1 MNIKEL
7 FKMGGSV
14 DKLTSTIIA
23 LIGLVILLA
32 VWYLLTMTGEIIPS
46 KILPNPL
53 AVIKSYGELFTDYDL
68 AGNTWYSVQLN
79 ILGYV
84 TAIVLALPLGFLIG
98 MFPIARSLFS
108 QYIDAIRFLPLT
120 AITGIFIAWFGIGFD
135 MKVYFLSFG
144 ILIYLLPIMVQRISE
159 LQNPSNSK
167 DYVYLQT
174 IQTLGATNWQ
184 KFRHVYFPYVTE
196 KISEDI
202 RVITAISWTYIIVA
216 ELLNKEGGI
225 GAMIYTLG
233 RQSRTP
239 EVFALLF
246 LIILIGFLQDRIFKY
261 LDILLFPSKY
271 NKESFLKGLF
281 FKSEPSKQ

>member
-1 MNIKEL
+1 
-7 FKMGGSV
+7 MGGSI
-14 DKLTSTIIA
+14 DKKTSTIIS
-23 LIGLVILLA
+23 LIGLVVLLA
-32 VWYLLTMTGEIIPS
+32 IWYFLTLTGEIIPN
-46 KILPNPL
+46 KILPNPVKVL
-53 AVIKSYGELFTDYDL
+53 LSYGELYSDYEL
-68 AGNTWYSVQLN
+68 LPNTWYSIKLN
-79 ILGYV
+79 IYGYV
-84 TAIVLALPLGFLIG
+84 TAIILALPIGFIIG

-108 QYIDAIRFLPLT
+108 QYIDAFRFLPLT

-144 ILIYLLPIMVQRISE
+144 ILIYLLPVIVQRINE
-159 LQNPSNSK
+159 LQNPSNNK

-174 IQTLGATNWQ
+174 ITTLGATNWQ

-202 RVITAISWTYIIVA
+202 RVLTAISWTYIIVT

-225 GAMIYTLG
+225 GGMIYTLG

-246 LIILIGFLQDRIFKY
+246 LIILIGFMQDKLFKL
-261 LDILLFPSKY
+261 LDQLLFPSKY
-271 NKESFLKGLF
+271 NYEKGRI
-281 FKSEPSKQ
+281 KTIYQPIKVR

>member
-1 MNIKEL
+1 MNEL

-14 DKLTSTIIA
+14 SKTTSTVIS
-23 LIGLVILLA
+23 LVGLAILLLA
-32 VWYLLTMTGEIIPS
+32 WYLLTLRGVIIPN
-46 KILPNPL
+46 KILPNPVN
-53 AVIKSYGELFTDYDL
+53 VIKSYGDLFTDYDL
-68 AGNTWYSVQLN
+68 AGNTWYSVKLN
-79 ILGYV
+79 IYGYV
-84 TAIVLALPLGFLIG
+84 TAILLALPLGFITG

-108 QYIDAIRFLPLT
+108 QYIDAVRFLPLT

-144 ILIYLLPIMVQRISE
+144 IVIYLLPIIVQRINE
-159 LQNPSNSK
+159 LQNPSNDK

-174 IQTLGATNWQ
+174 IITLGATNWQ

-246 LIILIGFLQDRIFKY
+246 LIILIGFLQDRLFKW
-261 LDILLFPSKY
+261 LDELLFPSKY
-271 NKESFLKGLF
+271 NKEKGMLKNLFLSPKH
-281 FKSEPSKQ
+281 

>member
-1 MNIKEL
+1 
-7 FKMGGSV
+7 MGGSV
-14 DKLTSTIIA
+14 SKTTSTVIS
-23 LIGLVILLA
+23 LVGLAILLLA
-32 VWYLLTMTGEIIPS
+32 WYLLTLRGVIIPN
-46 KILPNPL
+46 KILPNPVN
-53 AVIKSYGELFTDYDL
+53 VIKSYGDLFTDYDL
-68 AGNTWYSVQLN
+68 AGNTWYSVKLN
-79 ILGYV
+79 IYGYV
-84 TAIVLALPLGFLIG
+84 TAILLALPLGFITG

-108 QYIDAIRFLPLT
+108 QYIDAVRFLPLT

-144 ILIYLLPIMVQRISE
+144 IVIYLLPIIVQRINE
-159 LQNPSNSK
+159 LQNPSNDK

-174 IQTLGATNWQ
+174 IITLGATNWQ

-246 LIILIGFLQDRIFKY
+246 LIILIGFLQDRLFKW
-261 LDILLFPSKY
+261 LDELLFPSKY
-271 NKESFLKGLF
+271 NKEKGMLKNLFLSPKH
-281 FKSEPSKQ
+281 

>member
-1 MNIKEL
+1 MKEL
-7 FKMGGSV
+7 FKMGGSI
-14 DKLTSTIIA
+14 DKKTSTIIA
-23 LIGLVILLA
+23 LIGFVVLLA
-32 VWYLLTMTGEIIPS
+32 VWYFLTFTGEIIPN
-46 KILPNPL
+46 KILPNPVKVL
-53 AVIKSYGELFTDYDL
+53 LSYGELYTDYDL
-68 AGNTWYSVQLN
+68 LPNTWYSIKLN
-79 ILGYV
+79 IYGYI
-84 TAIVLALPLGFLIG
+84 TAIALALPLGFIIG

-108 QYIDAIRFLPLT
+108 QYIDAVRFLPLT

-144 ILIYLLPIMVQRISE
+144 ILIYLLPVIVQRISE
-159 LQNPSNSK
+159 LQNPSNNK

-174 IQTLGATNWQ
+174 ISTLGATNWQ

-202 RVITAISWTYIIVA
+202 RVLTAISWTYIIVA
-216 ELLNKEGGI
+216 ELLNREGGI

-246 LIILIGFLQDRIFKY
+246 LIILIGFMQDRLFKF
-261 LDILLFPSKY
+261 LDQLLFPSKY
-271 NKESFLKGLF
+271 NYEKGRLKKLF
-281 FKSEPSKQ
+281 VNTSKK

>member
-1 MNIKEL
+1 
-7 FKMGGSV
+7 MGGSV
-14 DKLTSTIIA
+14 DKKTSAIIA
-23 LIGLVILLA
+23 LIGLVVLLT
-32 VWYLLTMTGEIIPS
+32 VWYFLTLTGEIIPN
-46 KILPNPL
+46 KILPNPVK
-53 AVIKSYGELFTDYDL
+53 VILSYGELYTDYDL
-68 AGNTWYSVQLN
+68 STNVWYSVKLN
-79 ILGYV
+79 IYGYLM
-84 TAIVLALPLGFLIG
+84 AILLALPIGFVIG

-108 QYIDAIRFLPLT
+108 QYIDAVRFLPLT

-144 ILIYLLPIMVQRISE
+144 ILIYLLPVIVQRISE
-159 LQNPSNSK
+159 LQNPSNNK

-174 IQTLGATNWQ
+174 ITTLGATNWQ

-202 RVITAISWTYIIVA
+202 RVLTAISWTYIIVA

-246 LIILIGFLQDRIFKY
+246 LIILIGFMQDRLFKL
-261 LDILLFPSKY
+261 LDQLLFPSKY
-271 NKESFLKGLF
+271 NYEKGRLKKLF
-281 FKSEPSKQ
+281 VQSSKSK

>member
-1 MNIKEL
+1 MKEL
-7 FKMGGSV
+7 FKMGGSI
-14 DKLTSTIIA
+14 DKKTSTIIA
-23 LIGLVILLA
+23 LIGLVVLLA
-32 VWYLLTMTGEIIPS
+32 VWYFLTFTGEIIPN
-46 KILPNPL
+46 KILPNPVKVL
-53 AVIKSYGELFTDYDL
+53 LSYGELYTDYDL
-68 AGNTWYSVQLN
+68 LPNTWYSIKLN
-79 ILGYV
+79 IYGYI
-84 TAIVLALPLGFLIG
+84 TAIVLALPLGFIIG

-108 QYIDAIRFLPLT
+108 QYIDAVRFLPLT

-144 ILIYLLPIMVQRISE
+144 ILIYLLPVIVQRISE
-159 LQNPSNSK
+159 LQNPSNNK

-174 IQTLGATNWQ
+174 ISTLGATNWQ

-202 RVITAISWTYIIVA
+202 RVLTAISWTYIIVA
-216 ELLNKEGGI
+216 ELLNREGGI

-246 LIILIGFLQDRIFKY
+246 LIILIGFMQDRLFKF
-261 LDILLFPSKY
+261 LDQLLFPSKY
-271 NKESFLKGLF
+271 NYEKGRLKKLF
-281 FKSEPSKQ
+281 VNTSKK

>member
-1 MNIKEL
+1 MREL
-7 FKMGGSV
+7 FKMGGSI
-14 DKLTSTIIA
+14 DKKTSTIIA
-23 LIGLVILLA
+23 LIGLMVLLA
-32 VWYLLTMTGEIIPS
+32 IWYLLTMTGEIIPN
-46 KILPNPL
+46 KILPNPVK
-53 AVIKSYGELFTDYDL
+53 VIMSYGELYSDYEL
-68 AGNTWYSVQLN
+68 LSNTWYSVKLN
-79 ILGYV
+79 IYGYV
-84 TAIVLALPLGFLIG
+84 TAILLALPIGFIIG
-98 MFPIARSLFS
+98 MYPIARSLFS

-144 ILIYLLPIMVQRISE
+144 ILIYLLPVIVQRISE
-159 LQNPSNSK
+159 LQNPSNNK

-174 IQTLGATNWQ
+174 ISTLGATNWQ

-202 RVITAISWTYIIVA
+202 RVLTAISWTYIIVA
-216 ELLNKEGGI
+216 ELLNREGGI

-246 LIILIGFLQDRIFKY
+246 LIILIGFLQDRLFKL
-261 LDILLFPSKY
+261 LDQLLFPSKY
-271 NKESFLKGLF
+271 NYEKGRLKKLF
-281 FKSEPSKQ
+281 VNSSK

>member
-1 MNIKEL
+1 MKEL

-14 DKLTSTIIA
+14 SKTTSTVIS
-23 LIGLVILLA
+23 LVGLVILLL
-32 VWYLLTMTGEIIPS
+32 VWYLLTLRGVIIPN
-46 KILPNPL
+46 KILPNPVN
-53 AVIKSYGELFTDYDL
+53 VIKSYGDLFTDYNL
-68 AGNTWYSVQLN
+68 AGNTWYSVKLN
-79 ILGYV
+79 IYGYV
-84 TAIVLALPLGFLIG
+84 TAILLALPLGFITG

-108 QYIDAIRFLPLT
+108 QYIDAVRFLPLT

-144 ILIYLLPIMVQRISE
+144 IVIYLLPIIVQRINE
-159 LQNPSNSK
+159 LQNPSNDK

-174 IQTLGATNWQ
+174 IITLGATNWQ

-246 LIILIGFLQDRIFKY
+246 LIILIGFLQDRLFKR
-261 LDILLFPSKY
+261 LDEFLFPSKY
-271 NKESFLKGLF
+271 NKEKGMLKNWFLSPKH
-281 FKSEPSKQ
+281 

>member
-1 MNIKEL
+1 MKEL

-14 DKLTSTIIA
+14 DKMTSTVIS
-23 LIGLVILLA
+23 LIGLVILL
-32 VWYLLTMTGEIIPS
+32 VLWYLLTVTGDIIPH
-46 KILPNPL
+46 KILPNPVSVL
-53 AVIKSYGELFTDYDL
+53 KSYGELFTDYEL
-68 AGNTWYSVQLN
+68 LSNAWYSIKLN
-79 ILGYV
+79 IYGYV
-84 TAIVLALPLGFLIG
+84 TAIVLALPLGFIIG

-144 ILIYLLPIMVQRISE
+144 IVIYLLPIIVQRINE
-159 LQNPSNSK
+159 LQNPSNDK

-174 IQTLGATNWQ
+174 ITTLGASDWQ
-184 KFRHVYFPYVTE
+184 KFKHVYFPYVTE

-246 LIILIGFLQDRIFKY
+246 LIILIGFLQDRLFIL
-261 LDILLFPSKY
+261 LDRILFPSKY
-271 NKESFLKGLF
+271 NQENILKNLF
-281 FKSEPSKQ
+281 FQPKYSK

>member
-1 MNIKEL
+1 MIK
-7 FKMGGSV
+7 K
-14 DKLTSTIIA
+14 TSTIIS
-23 LIGLVILLA
+23 LIGLVVLLA
-32 VWYLLTMTGEIIPS
+32 IWYFLTLTGEIIPN
-46 KILPNPL
+46 KILPNPVKVL
-53 AVIKSYGELFTDYDL
+53 LSYGELYSDYEL
-68 AGNTWYSVQLN
+68 LPNTWYSIKLN
-79 ILGYV
+79 IYGYV
-84 TAIVLALPLGFLIG
+84 TAIILALPIGFIIG

-108 QYIDAIRFLPLT
+108 QYIDAFRFLPLT

-144 ILIYLLPIMVQRISE
+144 ILIYLLPVIVQRINE
-159 LQNPSNSK
+159 LQNPSNNK

-174 IQTLGATNWQ
+174 ITTLGATNWQ

-202 RVITAISWTYIIVA
+202 RVLTAISWTYIIVA

-225 GAMIYTLG
+225 GGMIYTLG

-246 LIILIGFLQDRIFKY
+246 LIILIGFMQDKLFKL
-261 LDILLFPSKY
+261 LDQLLFPSKY
-271 NKESFLKGLF
+271 NYEKGRI
-281 FKSEPSKQ
+281 KTIYQPIKVR

>member
-1 MNIKEL
+1 MKEL

-14 DKLTSTIIA
+14 DKKTSTIIA
-23 LIGLVILLA
+23 LIGLVVLLA
-32 VWYLLTMTGEIIPS
+32 VWYFLTFTGEIIPN
-46 KILPNPL
+46 KILPNPVKVL
-53 AVIKSYGELFTDYDL
+53 LSYGELYADYDL
-68 AGNTWYSVQLN
+68 LPNTWYSIKLN
-79 ILGYV
+79 IYGYI
-84 TAIVLALPLGFLIG
+84 TAIALALPLGFIIG

-108 QYIDAIRFLPLT
+108 QYIDAVRFLPLT

-144 ILIYLLPIMVQRISE
+144 ILIYLLPVIVQRISE
-159 LQNPSNSK
+159 LQNPSNNK

-174 IQTLGATNWQ
+174 ISTLGATNWQ

-202 RVITAISWTYIIVA
+202 RVLTAISWTYIIVA
-216 ELLNKEGGI
+216 ELLNREGGI

-246 LIILIGFLQDRIFKY
+246 LIILIGFMQDRLFKF
-261 LDILLFPSKY
+261 LDQLLFPSKY
-271 NKESFLKGLF
+271 NYEKGRLKKLF
-281 FKSEPSKQ
+281 VNTSKK

>member
-1 MNIKEL
+1 
-7 FKMGGSV
+7 MGGSI
-14 DKLTSTIIA
+14 DKKTSTIIS
-23 LIGLVILLA
+23 LIGLVVLLA
-32 VWYLLTMTGEIIPS
+32 IWYFLTLTGEIIPN
-46 KILPNPL
+46 KILPNPVKVL
-53 AVIKSYGELFTDYDL
+53 LSYGELYSDYEL
-68 AGNTWYSVQLN
+68 LPNTWYSIKLN
-79 ILGYV
+79 IYGYV
-84 TAIVLALPLGFLIG
+84 TAIILALPIGFIIG

-108 QYIDAIRFLPLT
+108 QYIDAFRFLPLT

-144 ILIYLLPIMVQRISE
+144 ILIYLLPVIVQRINE
-159 LQNPSNSK
+159 LQNPSNNK

-174 IQTLGATNWQ
+174 ITTLGATNWQ

-202 RVITAISWTYIIVA
+202 RVLTAISWTYIIVA

-225 GAMIYTLG
+225 GGMIYTLG

-246 LIILIGFLQDRIFKY
+246 LIILIGFMQDKLFKL
-261 LDILLFPSKY
+261 LDQLLFPSKY
-271 NKESFLKGLF
+271 NYEKGRI
-281 FKSEPSKQ
+281 KTIYQPIKVR

>member
-1 MNIKEL
+1 MKEL
-7 FKMGGSV
+7 FKMGGSI
-14 DKLTSTIIA
+14 DKKTSTIIS
-23 LIGLVILLA
+23 LIGLVVLLA
-32 VWYLLTMTGEIIPS
+32 IWYFLTLTGEIIPN
-46 KILPNPL
+46 KILPNPVKVL
-53 AVIKSYGELFTDYDL
+53 LSYGELYTDYDL
-68 AGNTWYSVQLN
+68 LPNTWYSIKLN
-79 ILGYV
+79 IYGYI
-84 TAIVLALPLGFLIG
+84 TAILLALPIGFIIG

-108 QYIDAIRFLPLT
+108 QYIDAFRFLPLT

-144 ILIYLLPIMVQRISE
+144 ILIYLLPVIVQRINE
-159 LQNPSNSK
+159 LQNPSNNK

-174 IQTLGATNWQ
+174 ITTLGATNWQ

-202 RVITAISWTYIIVA
+202 RVLTAISWTYIIVA

-225 GAMIYTLG
+225 GSMIYTLG

-246 LIILIGFLQDRIFKY
+246 LIILIGFTQDRLFKS
-261 LDILLFPSKY
+261 LDQLLFPSKY
-271 NKESFLKGLF
+271 NYEKGRIKKLF
-281 FKSEPSKQ
+281 VNPSK

>member
-7 FKMGGSV
+7 FKMGGSIN
-14 DKLTSTIIA
+14 KLTSTIIA
-23 LIGLVILLA
+23 LVGLVILLV
-32 VWYLLTMTGEIIPS
+32 VWYLLTLTGDIIPS

-53 AVIKSYGELFTDYDL
+53 AVVTSYGELFTDYDL
-68 AGNTWYSVQLN
+68 AGNTWYSLQLN
-79 ILGYV
+79 ILGYI

-98 MFPIARSLFS
+98 MFPIAKSLFS

-144 ILIYLLPIMVQRISE
+144 ILIYLLPIIVQRINE

-174 IQTLGATNWQ
+174 IETLGATNWQ

-246 LIILIGFLQDRIFKY
+246 LIILIGFTQDRLFKY

-271 NKESFLKGLF
+271 NKDSILKGLF
-281 FKSEPSKQ
+281 FKSSK

>member
-1 MNIKEL
+1 MNEL

-14 DKLTSTIIA
+14 SKMTSTIIS

-32 VWYLLTMTGEIIPS
+32 LWYFLTFSGEIIPN
-46 KILPNPL
+46 KILPNPVN
-53 AVIKSYGELFTDYDL
+53 VIKSYRALYLDYDL
-68 AGNTWYSVQLN
+68 LTNVWYSVKLN
-79 ILGYV
+79 IYGYV
-84 TAIVLALPLGFLIG
+84 VAIVLALPIGFVIG

-108 QYIDAIRFLPLT
+108 QYIDAVRFLPLT
-120 AITGIFIAWFGIGFD
+120 AITGIFIAWFGIAFD

-144 ILIYLLPIMVQRISE
+144 ILIYLLPIIVQRIND
-159 LQNPSNSK
+159 LQNPSNNK
-167 DYVYLQT
+167 DFVYLQT
-174 IQTLGATNWQ
+174 ITTLGATNWQ
-184 KFRHVYFPYVTE
+184 KFRHVYFPYVTH

-246 LIILIGFLQDRIFKY
+246 MIILIGFMQDRLFKY

-271 NKESFLKGLF
+271 DKDRIFKKSLFLK
-281 FKSEPSKQ
+281 

>member
-1 MNIKEL
+1 
-7 FKMGGSV
+7 MGGSV
-14 DKLTSTIIA
+14 DKKTSAIIA
-23 LIGLVILLA
+23 LIGLVVLLA
-32 VWYLLTMTGEIIPS
+32 VWYFLTLTGEIIPN
-46 KILPNPL
+46 KILPNPVK
-53 AVIKSYGELFTDYDL
+53 VILSYGELYTNYDL
-68 AGNTWYSVQLN
+68 FTNMWYSVKLN
-79 ILGYV
+79 IYGYFM
-84 TAIVLALPLGFLIG
+84 AILLALPIGFVIG

-108 QYIDAIRFLPLT
+108 QYIDAVRFLPLT

-144 ILIYLLPIMVQRISE
+144 ILIYLLPVIVQRISE
-159 LQNPSNSK
+159 LQNPSNNK

-174 IQTLGATNWQ
+174 ITTLGATNWQ

-202 RVITAISWTYIIVA
+202 RVLTAISWTYIIVA
-216 ELLNKEGGI
+216 ELLNREGGI

-246 LIILIGFLQDRIFKY
+246 LIILIGFTQDRLFKL
-261 LDILLFPSKY
+261 LDQLLFPSKY
-271 NKESFLKGLF
+271 NYEKGRLKKLF
-281 FKSEPSKQ
+281 VQSSKSK

>member
-1 MNIKEL
+1 MIK
-7 FKMGGSV
+7 K
-14 DKLTSTIIA
+14 TSTIIS
-23 LIGLVILLA
+23 LIGLVVLLA
-32 VWYLLTMTGEIIPS
+32 IWYFLTLTGEIIPN
-46 KILPNPL
+46 KILPNPVKVL
-53 AVIKSYGELFTDYDL
+53 LSYGELYSDYEL
-68 AGNTWYSVQLN
+68 LPNTWYSIKLN
-79 ILGYV
+79 IYGYV
-84 TAIVLALPLGFLIG
+84 TAIILALPIGFIIG

-108 QYIDAIRFLPLT
+108 QYIDAFRFLPLT

-144 ILIYLLPIMVQRISE
+144 ILIYLLPVIVQRINE
-159 LQNPSNSK
+159 LQNPSNNK

-174 IQTLGATNWQ
+174 ITTLGATNWQ

-202 RVITAISWTYIIVA
+202 RVLTAISWTYIIVT

-225 GAMIYTLG
+225 GGMIYTLG

-246 LIILIGFLQDRIFKY
+246 LIILIGFMQDKLFKL
-261 LDILLFPSKY
+261 LDQLLFPSKY
-271 NKESFLKGLF
+271 NYEKGRI
-281 FKSEPSKQ
+281 KTIYQPIKVR

>member
-1 MNIKEL
+1 MKEL
-7 FKMGGSV
+7 FKMGGSI
-14 DKLTSTIIA
+14 DKMSSTVVSI
-23 LIGLVILLA
+23 IGLVILLA
-32 VWYLLTMTGEIIPS
+32 VWYFLTLSGHIIPA
-46 KILPNPL
+46 KILPNPVK
-53 AVIKSYGELFTDYDL
+53 VIQSYGELFSDYGL
-68 AGNTWYSVQLN
+68 LSNTWYSVKLN
-79 ILGYV
+79 IYGYI
-84 TAIVLALPLGFLIG
+84 TAILLALPLGFIIG
-98 MFPIARSLFS
+98 MYPIAKSLFS
-108 QYIDAIRFLPLT
+108 QYIDAVRFLPLT

-144 ILIYLLPIMVQRISE
+144 ILIYLLPIIVQRIND
-159 LQNPSNSK
+159 LQNPSNDK
-167 DYVYLQT
+167 DFVYLQT
-174 IQTLGATNWQ
+174 IITLGANDWQ

-246 LIILIGFLQDRIFKY
+246 LIILIGFLQDRLFKF
-261 LDILLFPSKY
+261 LDEILFPSKY
-271 NKESFLKGLF
+271 NKESLLKTLF
-281 FKSEPSKQ
+281 FKPLH

>member
-1 MNIKEL
+1 
-7 FKMGGSV
+7 MGGSV
-14 DKLTSTIIA
+14 DKKTSAIIA
-23 LIGLVILLA
+23 LIGLVVLLA
-32 VWYLLTMTGEIIPS
+32 VWYFLTLTGEIIPN
-46 KILPNPL
+46 KILPNPVK
-53 AVIKSYGELFTDYDL
+53 VILSYGELYTNYDL
-68 AGNTWYSVQLN
+68 FTNMWYSVKLN
-79 ILGYV
+79 IYGYFM
-84 TAIVLALPLGFLIG
+84 AILLALPIGFVIG

-108 QYIDAIRFLPLT
+108 QYIDAVRFLPLT

-144 ILIYLLPIMVQRISE
+144 ILIYLLPVIVQRISE
-159 LQNPSNSK
+159 LQNPSNNK

-174 IQTLGATNWQ
+174 ITTLGATNWQ

-202 RVITAISWTYIIVA
+202 RVLTAISWTYIIVA

-246 LIILIGFLQDRIFKY
+246 LIILIGFMQDRLFKL
-261 LDILLFPSKY
+261 LDQLLFPSKY
-271 NKESFLKGLF
+271 NYEKGRLKKLF
-281 FKSEPSKQ
+281 VQSSKSK

>member
-1 MNIKEL
+1 MKEL
-7 FKMGGSV
+7 FKMGGSI
-14 DKLTSTIIA
+14 DKKTSTIIA
-23 LIGLVILLA
+23 VIGLIVLLA
-32 VWYLLTMTGEIIPS
+32 IWYLLTYSGEIIPN
-46 KILPNPL
+46 KILPNPVKVL
-53 AVIKSYGELFTDYDL
+53 LSYGELYADYDL
-68 AGNTWYSVQLN
+68 LPNTWYSVKLN
-79 ILGYV
+79 IYGYV
-84 TAIVLALPLGFLIG
+84 TAIVLALPLGFIIG

-108 QYIDAIRFLPLT
+108 QYIDAVRFLPLT

-144 ILIYLLPIMVQRISE
+144 ILIYLLPVIVQRISE
-159 LQNPSNSK
+159 LQNPSNNK

-174 IQTLGATNWQ
+174 ISTLGATNWQ

-202 RVITAISWTYIIVA
+202 RVLTAISWTYIIVA
-216 ELLNKEGGI
+216 ELLNREGGI

-246 LIILIGFLQDRIFKY
+246 LIILIGFLQDRLFKF
-261 LDILLFPSKY
+261 LDQLLFPSKY
-271 NKESFLKGLF
+271 NYEKGRLKKLF
-281 FKSEPSKQ
+281 VNTSK

>member
-1 MNIKEL
+1 
-7 FKMGGSV
+7 MGGSI
-14 DKLTSTIIA
+14 DKKTSTIIS
-23 LIGLVILLA
+23 LIGLVVLLA
-32 VWYLLTMTGEIIPS
+32 IWYFLTLTGEIIPN
-46 KILPNPL
+46 KILPNPVKVL
-53 AVIKSYGELFTDYDL
+53 LSYGELYTDYDL
-68 AGNTWYSVQLN
+68 LPNTWYSIKLN
-79 ILGYV
+79 IYGYI
-84 TAIVLALPLGFLIG
+84 TAILLALPIGFIIG

-108 QYIDAIRFLPLT
+108 QYIDAFRFLPLT

-144 ILIYLLPIMVQRISE
+144 ILIYLLPVIVQRINE
-159 LQNPSNSK
+159 LQNPSNNK

-174 IQTLGATNWQ
+174 ITTLGATNWQ

-202 RVITAISWTYIIVA
+202 RVLTAISWTYIIVA

-225 GAMIYTLG
+225 GSMIYTLG

-246 LIILIGFLQDRIFKY
+246 LIILIGFTQDRLFKS
-261 LDILLFPSKY
+261 LDQLLFPSKY
-271 NKESFLKGLF
+271 NYEKGRIKKLF
-281 FKSEPSKQ
+281 VNPSK

>member
-1 MNIKEL
+1 MREL
-7 FKMGGSV
+7 FKMGGSI
-14 DKLTSTIIA
+14 DKKTSTIIA
-23 LIGLVILLA
+23 LIGLVVLLA
-32 VWYLLTMTGEIIPS
+32 IWYILTYSGNIIPN
-46 KILPNPL
+46 KILPNPVKVL
-53 AVIKSYGELFTDYDL
+53 LSYGELYSDYEL
-68 AGNTWYSVQLN
+68 LSNTWYSVKLN
-79 ILGYV
+79 IYGYV
-84 TAIVLALPLGFLIG
+84 TAILLALPIGFIIG

-108 QYIDAIRFLPLT
+108 QYIDAVRFLPLT

-144 ILIYLLPIMVQRISE
+144 ILIYLLPVIVQRISE
-159 LQNPSNSK
+159 LQNPSNNK

-174 IQTLGATNWQ
+174 ISTLGATNWQ

-202 RVITAISWTYIIVA
+202 RVLTAISWTYIIVA
-216 ELLNKEGGI
+216 ELLNREGGI

-246 LIILIGFLQDRIFKY
+246 LIILIGFMQDRLFKL
-261 LDILLFPSKY
+261 LDQLLFPSKY
-271 NKESFLKGLF
+271 NYEKGRLKKLF
-281 FKSEPSKQ
+281 VNSSK

>member
-1 MNIKEL
+1 MKEL
-7 FKMGGSV
+7 FKMGGSI
-14 DKLTSTIIA
+14 DKKTSTIIS
-23 LIGLVILLA
+23 LIGLVVLLA
-32 VWYLLTMTGEIIPS
+32 IWYFLTLTGEIIPN
-46 KILPNPL
+46 KILPNPVKVL
-53 AVIKSYGELFTDYDL
+53 LSYGELYSDYEL
-68 AGNTWYSVQLN
+68 LPNTWYSIKLN
-79 ILGYV
+79 IYGYV
-84 TAIVLALPLGFLIG
+84 TAIILALPIGFIIG

-108 QYIDAIRFLPLT
+108 QYIDAFRFLPLT

-144 ILIYLLPIMVQRISE
+144 ILIYLLPVIVQRINE
-159 LQNPSNSK
+159 LQNPSNNK

-174 IQTLGATNWQ
+174 ITTLGATNWQ

-202 RVITAISWTYIIVA
+202 RVLTAISWTYIIVT

-225 GAMIYTLG
+225 GGMIYTLG

-246 LIILIGFLQDRIFKY
+246 LIILIGFMQDKLFKL
-261 LDILLFPSKY
+261 LDQLLFPSKY
-271 NKESFLKGLF
+271 NYEKGRI
-281 FKSEPSKQ
+281 KTIYQPIKVR

>member
-1 MNIKEL
+1 MKEL
-7 FKMGGSV
+7 FKMGGSI
-14 DKLTSTIIA
+14 DKKTSTIIA
-23 LIGLVILLA
+23 LIGLVVLLA
-32 VWYLLTMTGEIIPS
+32 VWYFLTFTGEIIPN
-46 KILPNPL
+46 KILPNPVKVL
-53 AVIKSYGELFTDYDL
+53 LSYGELYTDYDL
-68 AGNTWYSVQLN
+68 LPNTWYSIKLN
-79 ILGYV
+79 IYGYI
-84 TAIVLALPLGFLIG
+84 TAIALALPLGFIIG

-108 QYIDAIRFLPLT
+108 QYIDAFRFLPLT

-144 ILIYLLPIMVQRISE
+144 ILIYLLPVIVQRISE
-159 LQNPSNSK
+159 LQNPSNNK

-174 IQTLGATNWQ
+174 ISTLGATNWQ

-202 RVITAISWTYIIVA
+202 RVLTAISWTYIIVA
-216 ELLNKEGGI
+216 ELLNREGGI

-246 LIILIGFLQDRIFKY
+246 LIILIGFMQDRLFKF
-261 LDILLFPSKY
+261 LDQLLFPSKY
-271 NKESFLKGLF
+271 NYEKGRLKKLF
-281 FKSEPSKQ
+281 VNTSKK

>member
-1 MNIKEL
+1 MKEL
-7 FKMGGSV
+7 FKMGGSI
-14 DKLTSTIIA
+14 DKMSSTIVSI
-23 LIGLVILLA
+23 IGLVLLLA
-32 VWYLLTMTGEIIPS
+32 LWYFLTLSGNIIPA
-46 KILPNPL
+46 KILPNPVK
-53 AVIKSYGELFTDYDL
+53 VIQSYGELFSDYGL
-68 AGNTWYSVQLN
+68 LGNTWYSVKLN
-79 ILGYV
+79 IYGYI
-84 TAIVLALPLGFLIG
+84 TAILLALPLGFIIG
-98 MFPIARSLFS
+98 MYPIAKSLFS
-108 QYIDAIRFLPLT
+108 QYIDAVRFLPLT

-144 ILIYLLPIMVQRISE
+144 ILIYLLPIIVQRIND
-159 LQNPSNSK
+159 LQNPSNDK
-167 DYVYLQT
+167 DFVYLQT
-174 IQTLGATNWQ
+174 IITLGANDWQ

-246 LIILIGFLQDRIFKY
+246 LIILIGFLQDRLFKF
-261 LDILLFPSKY
+261 LDETLFPSKY
-271 NKESFLKGLF
+271 NKESLLKTLF
-281 FKSEPSKQ
+281 FKPSK

>member
-1 MNIKEL
+1 VKEL

-14 DKLTSTIIA
+14 DKMTSTVIS
-23 LIGLVILLA
+23 LIGLVILL
-32 VWYLLTMTGEIIPS
+32 VLWYLLTVTGDIIPH
-46 KILPNPL
+46 KILPNPVSVL
-53 AVIKSYGELFTDYDL
+53 KSYGELFTDYEL
-68 AGNTWYSVQLN
+68 LSNAWYSIKLN
-79 ILGYV
+79 IYGYV
-84 TAIVLALPLGFLIG
+84 TAIVLALPLGFIIG

-144 ILIYLLPIMVQRISE
+144 IVIYLLPIIVQRINE
-159 LQNPSNSK
+159 LQNPSNDK

-174 IQTLGATNWQ
+174 ITTLGASDWQ
-184 KFRHVYFPYVTE
+184 KFKHVYFPYVTE

-246 LIILIGFLQDRIFKY
+246 LIILIGFLQDRLFIL
-261 LDILLFPSKY
+261 LDRILFPSKY
-271 NKESFLKGLF
+271 NQENILKNLF
-281 FKSEPSKQ
+281 FQPKYSK

>member
-1 MNIKEL
+1 MEVLIK
-7 FKMGGSV
+7 K
-14 DKLTSTIIA
+14 TSTIIS
-23 LIGLVILLA
+23 LIGLVVLLA
-32 VWYLLTMTGEIIPS
+32 IWYFLTLTGEIIPN
-46 KILPNPL
+46 KILPNPVKVL
-53 AVIKSYGELFTDYDL
+53 LSYGELYSDYEL
-68 AGNTWYSVQLN
+68 LPNTWYSIKLN
-79 ILGYV
+79 IYGYV
-84 TAIVLALPLGFLIG
+84 TAIILALPIGFIIG

-108 QYIDAIRFLPLT
+108 QYIDAFRFLPLT

-144 ILIYLLPIMVQRISE
+144 ILIYLLPVIVQRINE
-159 LQNPSNSK
+159 LQNPSNNK

-174 IQTLGATNWQ
+174 ITTLGATNWQ

-202 RVITAISWTYIIVA
+202 RVLTAISWTYIIVT

-225 GAMIYTLG
+225 GGMIYTLG

-246 LIILIGFLQDRIFKY
+246 LIILIGFMQDKLFKL
-261 LDILLFPSKY
+261 LDQLLFPSKY
-271 NKESFLKGLF
+271 NYEKGRI
-281 FKSEPSKQ
+281 KTIYQPIKVR